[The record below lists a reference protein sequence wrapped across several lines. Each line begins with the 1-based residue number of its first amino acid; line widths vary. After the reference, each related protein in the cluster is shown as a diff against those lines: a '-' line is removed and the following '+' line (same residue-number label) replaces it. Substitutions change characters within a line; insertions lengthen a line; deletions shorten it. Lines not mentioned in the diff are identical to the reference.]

1 MTAISEQPNS
11 AVCPEQAAK
20 PDPVYYHSDGDLE
33 VLVDNT
39 LFKVHNIL
47 FARLGIDTPATAT
60 SPGEQPTK
68 KADIVVLSSIT
79 LDDFRALCW
88 AVYLLP
94 GDPPPGIDDIERML
108 RIASV
113 SHTFG
118 ITNLLTWAGEYLTNE
133 AECIAGLPTLERP
146 GWDPGFLSRLLRVC
160 TTCGLANAVR
170 NFEDIWIARLV
181 DKNLAAFPEA
191 LTTADDLCLRR
202 LQAYAY
208 YYLLIAAADNDAN
221 RIPHERATLY
231 DVMGITHEQRDRL
244 SDGAYSLSV
253 MAHKL
258 HPIIR
263 CFGLVRDTED
273 CDKESHDRVCGPL
286 YQARID
292 RALGYFPPLPF
303 DVLGQLDAI
312 LTELRD
318 KEKLHS
324 SCRSSQIQRI
334 EWIREEVEAGLADHF
349 TSAIDL
355 RLRTSVG

>member
-20 PDPVYYHSDGDLE
+20 PDTVYYHSDGDLE

-39 LFKVHNIL
+39 LFRVHNIL
-47 FARLGIDTPATAT
+47 FARLGIDAPATAT

-68 KADIVVLSSIT
+68 KADIVVLSNIT

-160 TTCGLANAVR
+160 TTCGLADAVR

-191 LTTADDLCLRR
+191 LTTADDLRLRR
-202 LQAYAY
+202 LQGYAY

-244 SDGAYSLSV
+244 SDGAWSLSV

-263 CFGLVRDTED
+263 CFGLA
-273 CDKESHDRVCGPL
+273 C
-286 YQARID
+286 ID

-312 LTELRD
+312 VAELRD
-318 KEKLHS
+318 DEKLHS
-324 SCRSSQIQRI
+324 SCREPQIQRI
-334 EWIREEVEAGLADHF
+334 ELIREEVEAGLANHF

-355 RLRTSVG
+355 RLRTSVD

>member
-33 VLVDNT
+33 VLVDYT

-47 FARLGIDTPATAT
+47 FARLGIDAPATAT

-68 KADIVVLSSIT
+68 KADIVVLSNIT

-118 ITNLLTWAGEYLTNE
+118 ITNLLTWAGEYLTNG

-160 TTCGLANAVR
+160 TTCGLADAVR

-191 LTTADDLCLRR
+191 LTTADDLRLRR
-202 LQAYAY
+202 LQGYAY

-258 HPIIR
+258 HPILLLR
-263 CFGLVRDTED
+263 PSAC
-273 CDKESHDRVCGPL
+273 
-286 YQARID
+286 ID

-312 LTELRD
+312 LAELRD
-318 KEKLHS
+318 DEKLHS
-324 SCRSSQIQRI
+324 SCRDPQIQRI
-334 EWIREEVEAGLADHF
+334 ELIREEVEAGLADHF

-355 RLRTSVG
+355 RLRKSVG